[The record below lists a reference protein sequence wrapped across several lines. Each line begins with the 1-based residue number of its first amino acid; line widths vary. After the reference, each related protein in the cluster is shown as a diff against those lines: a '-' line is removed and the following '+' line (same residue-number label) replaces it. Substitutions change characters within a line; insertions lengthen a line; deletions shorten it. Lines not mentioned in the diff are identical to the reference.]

1 MAANNPAA
9 RQKVIHFIQQ
19 VHYSAEEKQAWLAQL
34 EEDDVTEAVLNEL
47 HAALMTI
54 PAEKF
59 ASDWMRAK
67 YSTDLASLIRQWR
80 MNNARRQFKHGR

>member
-19 VHYSAEEKQAWLAQL
+19 VPYSAEEKQAWLAQL

-59 ASDWMRAK
+59 ASDLMRAK